1 MSTGILVLAWIGVAA
16 LALVGGAVHMLLNRV
31 LRPLRE
37 INRYSDEILAA
48 GLAITRNLDGI
59 DAALQTREL
68 TRPLPEL
75 VRSRFGSKGV
85 EWSA

>member
-1 MSTGILVLAWIGVAA
+1 MSTSAVVLAWFGVAA
-16 LALVGGAVHMLLNRV
+16 LAAVGGVVHLLLNRV

-37 INRYSDEILAA
+37 IKRYTDEILTA
-48 GLAITRNLDGI
+48 GLAITRNLDGS
-59 DAALQTREL
+59 DLALETREL

-75 VRSRFGSKGV
+75 VGSTFGTKGV

>member
-1 MSTGILVLAWIGVAA
+1 LAWIGIAA
-16 LALVGGAVHMLLNRV
+16 LALVGGAVHLLLNRV
-31 LRPLRE
+31 WRPLRE
-37 INRYSDEILAA
+37 IKRYSDDILTA

-68 TRPLPEL
+68 AKPLPEL
-75 VRSRFGSKGV
+75 VRSKFGTQGV

>member
-1 MSTGILVLAWIGVAA
+1 MSTGVLVLAWIGIAA
-16 LALVGGAVHMLLNRV
+16 LALVGGAVHLLLNRV

-37 INRYSDEILAA
+37 IRRYSDEILAA

-68 TRPLPEL
+68 TQPLPDL
-75 VRSRFGSKGV
+75 VRSRFGTEGV

>member
-1 MSTGILVLAWIGVAA
+1 MSTGILVLAWLGVAA
-16 LALVGGAVHMLLNRV
+16 LAVVGGAVHLLLNRV

-37 INRYSDEILAA
+37 IKSYADEILET

-59 DAALQTREL
+59 DAAVQTREL
-68 TRPLPEL
+68 TKPLPDL
-75 VRSRFGSKGV
+75 VHSAFGTRGA

>member
-1 MSTGILVLAWIGVAA
+1 MSTGALVLAWIGIAA
-16 LALVGGAVHMLLNRV
+16 LALVGGAVQLLLNRV

-37 INRYSDEILAA
+37 IKRYSEDILTA

-68 TRPLPEL
+68 AQPLPEL
-75 VRSRFGSKGV
+75 VRSRFGRRGV
-85 EWSA
+85 EWSE

>member
-1 MSTGILVLAWIGVAA
+1 VSTGALVLAWIGIAA
-16 LALVGGAVHMLLNRV
+16 LALVGGAVQLLLNRV

-37 INRYSDEILAA
+37 IKRYSEDILTA

-68 TRPLPEL
+68 AQPLPEL
-75 VRSRFGSKGV
+75 VRSRFGTRGV
-85 EWSA
+85 EWSE